1 MSVEEAKIHLSPFE
15 TELVNN
21 TEWIFTKQII
31 IEKICQL
38 FGALQVQYESLLK
51 NDKEAPQELLQRK
64 GAKISKGEN
73 YNRLPYL
80 ILDYP
85 ALFGRENIF
94 AVRTMFWWGNFFS
107 VSLHLSGRYF
117 NGENDIDKWIPF
129 LKENNFFV
137 CINENEWE
145 HHFSDLNY
153 VNANDLKDNQLGQ
166 IKEKSF
172 FKTGKKI
179 ALEQWESVP
188 QFLEKTFKEIIEL
201 IKISYPGGETIL

>member
-1 MSVEEAKIHLSPFE
+1 MSQEAKIHLSPFE

-31 IEKICQL
+31 IEKVYQL
-38 FGALQVQYESLLK
+38 FGALQSQYENVLQ
-51 NDKEAPQELLQRK
+51 NDTEAPRELLHRK

-85 ALFGRENIF
+85 AIFGRENIF

-117 NGENDIDKWIPF
+117 KGQKHINKSLAF
-129 LKENNFFV
+129 LKETNFFV

-153 VNANDLKDNQLGQ
+153 VNANDLNDMEIAQL
-166 IKEKSF
+166 KEKSF
-172 FKTGKKI
+172 FKAGKKI
-179 ALEQWESVP
+179 ALKQWERVP
-188 QFLEKTFKEIIEL
+188 EFLEKTFGEIIEL
-201 IKISYPGGETIL
+201 IKINYPGGEIIL